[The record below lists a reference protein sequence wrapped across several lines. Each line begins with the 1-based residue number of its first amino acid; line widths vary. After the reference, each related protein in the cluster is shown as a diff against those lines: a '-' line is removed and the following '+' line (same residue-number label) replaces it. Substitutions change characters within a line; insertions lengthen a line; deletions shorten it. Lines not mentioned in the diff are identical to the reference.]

1 MNNFKNRLKELRE
14 SEGIS
19 LKQLSLVLGVS
30 DAAICKWENGVAEPK
45 VTYLIKLSNY
55 FDCTIDYLVGK
66 TDDFDLAAFPPKENV
81 LKLTA
86 KEKQLIL
93 SIRQLSPNL
102 KLLLQDTV
110 DAWNKSEMN
119 DER

>member
-19 LKQLSLVLGVS
+19 LKQLSLELGVS

-66 TDDFDLAAFPPKENV
+66 TDDFDLAAVSQKETV

-86 KEKQLIL
+86 KEKQLIS
-93 SIRQLSPNL
+93 SIRQLRPNL